1 MQEVKRGGAGLL
13 LFSGFLPLHGG
24 GGGSG
29 VKRRDLR
36 ENVSDI
42 LWLTDGKPLRR
53 ASYTDMRP
61 FGDLCKHFN
70 ICPEMSA
77 GENVTRG
84 SGFSKATSQCFPSI

>member
-1 MQEVKRGGAGLL
+1 MCVGTKTEQVTDAGGEKGG
-13 LFSGFLPLHGG
+13 SCCFLASCLSTEE
-24 GGGSG
+24 GGSG
-29 VKRRDLR
+29 VKWRDLR

-70 ICPEMSA
+70 I
-77 GENVTRG
+77 
-84 SGFSKATSQCFPSI
+84 

>member
-70 ICPEMSA
+70 I
-77 GENVTRG
+77 
-84 SGFSKATSQCFPSI
+84 